1 MSHKV
6 FLTGASGFVGS
17 AILRRLVADGTP
29 VIAAVRQGGRGAV
42 GAGTKRNVPVV

>member
-29 VIAAVRQGGRGAV
+29 VIAAVRQGRGAV